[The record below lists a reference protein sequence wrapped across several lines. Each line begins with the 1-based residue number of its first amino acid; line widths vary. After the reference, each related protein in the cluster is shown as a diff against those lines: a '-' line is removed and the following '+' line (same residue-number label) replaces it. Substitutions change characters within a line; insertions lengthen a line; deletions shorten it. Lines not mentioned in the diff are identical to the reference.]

1 MSTTTPP
8 ALAAPMPPVPT
19 TMAGAPGGPRIAEN
33 RWEWLDAIEMFN
45 KTSPV
50 ALKLS
55 AQLIAY
61 SLSRRAMDVQEAW
74 TPQARLAAVTGMS
87 RRTVQRAMDEL
98 EAAGFLVLVR
108 RASQHRAPRY
118 ALTIPALGEAGAD
131 NVRGDAT
138 APPAPVDNPTQERHG
153 DAPAHPRDNMV
164 SPLEPP
170 GTTPSRARGVATP
183 PDQRMIKHSPLPPS
197 TRQDGRTS
205 PTAPQGRTRT
215 RSTAAAGCGAALPA
229 PPAPPPE
236 TTGPAGPPS
245 GVRGSAS
252 PSGDDPAVDA
262 VLHHPAAR
270 GIRADVPGLVVP
282 LTAAGWRADDIRRL
296 LDAIPAGAPGLV
308 VRALRDAALSPPPA
322 SSTSRPSG
330 HRGWCRKHD
339 RERTATGKC
348 SACRSEALAAP
359 ASPTLICSLRR

>member
-45 KTSPV
+45 QTSPV
-50 ALKLS
+50 ALKPA
-55 AQLIAY
+55 AQLIAC

-74 TPQARLAAVTGMS
+74 TSQARLAAVTGMS
-87 RRTVQRAMDEL
+87 RRTVQRAMAEL

-164 SPLEPP
+164 PPLEPP

-183 PDQRMIKHSPLPPS
+183 PDQRMIKHSPYPPQPGRTDARALRRLRDGRGRARQPPPAAARRSLRRQPRRPKRRDPPARRRGYAEARPLPGTTLPS
-197 TRQDGRTS
+197 TPCCTT
-205 PTAPQGRTRT
+205 P
-215 RSTAAAGCGAALPA
+215 
-229 PPAPPPE
+229 PPAGSVPTCPDWSSRSPP
-236 TTGPAGPPS
+236 
-245 GVRGSAS
+245 
-252 PSGDDPAVDA
+252 
-262 VLHHPAAR
+262 
-270 GIRADVPGLVVP
+270 
-282 LTAAGWRADDIRRL
+282 
-296 LDAIPAGAPGLV
+296 PAGAPTTFAASWMPSLRTPPASSCVHCATPPSHRPRPRRRRG
-308 VRALRDAALSPPPA
+308 RADTGDGAASTTASAPPPA
-322 SSTSRPSG
+322 S
-330 HRGWCRKHD
+330 
-339 RERTATGKC
+339 
-348 SACRSEALAAP
+348 AAP
-359 ASPTLICSLRR
+359 AAPRRWPLPLHQH

>member
-45 KTSPV
+45 QTSPV
-50 ALKLS
+50 ALKPS
-55 AQLIAY
+55 AQLIAC

-74 TPQARLAAVTGMS
+74 TSQARLAAVTGMS
-87 RRTVQRAMDEL
+87 RRTVQRAMAEL

-183 PDQRMIKHSPLPPS
+183 PDQRMIKHSPWSERSPL
-197 TRQDGRTS
+197 DLGRVS
-205 PTAPQGRTRT
+205 
-215 RSTAAAGCGAALPA
+215 S
-229 PPAPPPE
+229 
-236 TTGPAGPPS
+236 
-245 GVRGSAS
+245 
-252 PSGDDPAVDA
+252 
-262 VLHHPAAR
+262 
-270 GIRADVPGLVVP
+270 
-282 LTAAGWRADDIRRL
+282 
-296 LDAIPAGAPGLV
+296 
-308 VRALRDAALSPPPA
+308 RD
-322 SSTSRPSG
+322 RIG
-330 HRGWCRKHD
+330 
-339 RERTATGKC
+339 
-348 SACRSEALAAP
+348 
-359 ASPTLICSLRR
+359 